1 MFSSSTS
8 EMLPAPAARYPVT
21 YQPSYTATGGIPS
34 SYQASVNG
42 IPTYNTNQ
50 SAGVIA
56 SQMSPV
62 FGAALPHPS
71 VANQFSQQM
80 NSQAAMAS
88 PYPTMSP
95 NIGLNPNMTLNAGPI
110 DHRPSDKAN
119 AYRRAY
125 THAKPPYSYIS
136 LITMAIQSCPSKMMT
151 LSEVYQWIMD
161 LFPFYRANQQRWQN
175 SIRHSLSF
183 NDCFV
188 KVPRSPDKPGKGSY
202 WSLHPDAGNMF
213 ENGCYLRRQKRF
225 KCQKKAAIKA
235 AAVADE
241 IRVKEER
248 DQSIDE
254 DGHEYQDHNKS
265 MPQMTDENGTMENKP
280 PLLLA
285 AAVASS
291 VISTSDSESSN
302 LHSMQTVGIS
312 SQPETSIVNSS
323 NEQLPASLSSVI
335 IPTPSLYPTYPGHQ
349 GLLAPSYSNLTSGA
363 ESLNSISHAYM
374 HPMSALKQDNPSF
387 SQHPFSINSIMNV
400 QEQNKDLRLYP
411 ESFPMPYYAPIQH
424 PQSSNMLQ
432 SPIAS
437 TVGHYLPPQ
446 SLYPVSATSETT
458 ATSNT
463 IPAFSASVRNENS
476 TEMSDQQASNQQHLA
491 SLTTLPT
498 SRDIGKLAQNN
509 QDSYY
514 IESGSG
520 LNHNQSSQQEQ

>member
-1 MFSSSTS
+1 MFSPSTS

-21 YQPSYTATGGIPS
+21 YQPAYTATGGIPS

-42 IPTYNTNQ
+42 IPTYNSNQ
-50 SAGVIA
+50 AAGVIG

-62 FGAALPHPS
+62 FGAPLPHPS
-71 VANQFSQQM
+71 VASQFSQQI

-95 NIGLNPNMTLNAGPI
+95 NIGINPNMTLNTGPI
-110 DHRPSDKAN
+110 DHRPSDKAS

-136 LITMAIQSCPSKMMT
+136 LITMAIQSSPSKMMT

-235 AAVADE
+235 AAADE

-254 DGHEYQDHNKS
+254 ESQEYQDHDKS
-265 MPQMTDENGTMENKP
+265 MSQMTDENGEIDNKP
-280 PLLLA
+280 PLVLA
-285 AAVASS
+285 AAVASA
-291 VISTSDSESSN
+291 VISTSETDTSN
-302 LHSMQTVGIS
+302 LHSMQTVGMS

-323 NEQLPASLSSVI
+323 NDQLPLSLSSVV
-335 IPTPSLYPTYPGHQ
+335 IPAPSLYPTYPGHQ
-349 GLLAPSYSNLTSGA
+349 SLLAPSYPNMASGA
-363 ESLNSISHAYM
+363 DSINSISHAYM
-374 HPMSALKQDNPSF
+374 HPISGVKPDNSSF

-400 QEQNKDLRLYP
+400 QEQQNKDMRLYP
-411 ESFPMPYYAPIQH
+411 EAFSMPYYPIQH

-432 SPIAS
+432 NSIAN
-437 TVGHYLPPQ
+437 TVGQYLPSQ
-446 SLYPVSATSETT
+446 SLYPVAATSEPA
-458 ATSNT
+458 ATSNA
-463 IPAFSASVRNENS
+463 IPAFSASIRDGESNAL
-476 TEMSDQQASNQQHLA
+476 TEQQASTQHLA
-491 SLTTLPT
+491 PLTSLSA
-498 SRDIGKLAQNN
+498 SRDLSKLAN
-509 QDSYY
+509 QDPYY
-514 IESGSG
+514 MAEAGSG
-520 LNHNQSSQQEQ
+520 LNHPQTPQHEQ